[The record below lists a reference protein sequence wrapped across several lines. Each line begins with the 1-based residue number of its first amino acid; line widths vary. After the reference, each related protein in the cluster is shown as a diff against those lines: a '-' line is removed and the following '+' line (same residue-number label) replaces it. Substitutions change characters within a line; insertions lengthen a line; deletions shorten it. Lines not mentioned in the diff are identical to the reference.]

1 MAETHHVVVLGG
13 GVAGI
18 EVATRLAGRAVGE
31 RQLKVTLI
39 DRETAHVWK
48 PMLHTI
54 AAGTRDVYQ
63 QQTAYVAQARS
74 HGFVFQP
81 GEVLGIDRGA
91 RHVLL
96 APWLSA
102 QGQELLHARD
112 IPYDTLVLALGSEA
126 NDFGTPGV
134 REHCRTIDSRRQAID
149 FNDEIRLRILQ
160 SATED
165 KPLAI
170 GIVGGGATG
179 VELAAE
185 LIQLATLAEY
195 YGARDMSR
203 KLSVVL
209 IESGD
214 RLLAAFPDRIAQ
226 ATRVR
231 LEELG
236 IAVKVGAKVM
246 AVEPEGFRLSDG
258 SLVEAGLKVWAAGV
272 KAPDLL
278 ARLDGLEMT
287 RAHQVVV
294 GPTLRTTRDENIYAL
309 GDCSSLT
316 LQGQARPLPPTAQVA
331 HQQARY
337 LARWMPD
344 LLTARPVPNFTY
356 RDFGSLVSLGGF
368 DAYGSLGKFGFFKG
382 GFIRGR
388 VAQLGHAMLYRS
400 HQARLHGFWHGSLL
414 WLVDRINARIRPAIR
429 VD

>member
-1 MAETHHVVVLGG
+1 MQDVHHVVVLGG

-18 EVATRLAGRAVGE
+18 ELATRLAGRATSRG
-31 RQLKVTLI
+31 RLRVTLV

-54 AAGTRDVYQ
+54 AAGTRDVHQ
-63 QQTAYVAQARS
+63 QQTAYVAQART

-81 GEVLGIDRGA
+81 GEAVGIDRAA
-91 RHVLL
+91 RAVRL
-96 APWLSA
+96 APWLSP
-102 QGQELLHARD
+102 QGQELLHAREV
-112 IPYDTLVLALGSEA
+112 PYDTLVLALGSEA

-134 REHCRTIDSRRQAID
+134 KEHCRTIDSRRQAID
-149 FNDEIRLRILQ
+149 FNDRVRIRILQ
-160 SATED
+160 SITGD
-165 KPLAI
+165 TPLAI

-185 LIQLATLAEY
+185 LIQLAALSEY
-195 YGARDMSR
+195 YGATGMSG
-203 KLSVVL
+203 KLRVTL

-214 RLLAAFPDRIAQ
+214 RLLAAFPERIAQ
-226 ATRVR
+226 AARSR

-236 IAVKVGAKVM
+236 VAVKVGTRVTA
-246 AVEPEGFRLSDG
+246 AEPAGFRLSDG
-258 SLVEAGLKVWAAGV
+258 SLLEAGLQVWAAGV

-278 ARLDGLEMT
+278 ASLDGLEMT
-287 RAHQVVV
+287 RTHQLVV
-294 GPTLRTTRDENIYAL
+294 GPTLRATRDENIYAL

-316 LQGQARPLPPTAQVA
+316 LPGQARPLPPTAQVA

-337 LARWMPD
+337 LAERLPD
-344 LLTARPVPNFTY
+344 LLAGRPVPDFSY
-356 RDFGSLVSLGGF
+356 HDFGSLVSLGGF

-388 VAQLGHAMLYRS
+388 MAQLGHAMLYRS

-414 WLVDRINARIRPAIR
+414 WLVDRLNARIRPAIR

>member
-1 MAETHHVVVLGG
+1 MGEAHHVVILGG

-18 EVATRLAGRAVGE
+18 EIATRLAARTVGGRRV
-31 RQLKVTLI
+31 KVTLI

-54 AAGTRDVYQ
+54 AAGTRDVHQ
-63 QQTAYVAQARS
+63 QQTAYVAQART

-91 RHVLL
+91 RRVLL

-102 QGQELLHARD
+102 QGQELLPAREV
-112 IPYDTLVLALGSEA
+112 PYNTLVLALGSTA

-134 REHCRTIDSRRQAID
+134 KEHCRTIDSRRQAIE
-149 FNDEIRLRILQ
+149 FNDEVRLRILQ
-160 SATED
+160 SVTKNE
-165 KPLAI
+165 PLAI

-185 LIQLATLAEY
+185 LVELATLAEY
-195 YGARDMSR
+195 YGATGMSR
-203 KLSVVL
+203 RLGVTLV
-209 IESGD
+209 ESGD
-214 RLLAAFPDRIAQ
+214 RLLAAFPERIAQ
-226 ATRVR
+226 ASRSR

-236 IAVKVGAKVM
+236 VTVKTGARVM
-246 AVEPEGFRLSDG
+246 AAEPEGFRLSDG
-258 SLVEAGLKVWAAGV
+258 SLVDAGLKVWAAGV
-272 KAPDLL
+272 KAPDVL
-278 ARLDGLEMT
+278 ASLDGLEMT
-287 RAHQVVV
+287 RTHQVVV
-294 GPTLRTTRDENIYAL
+294 GPTLQATQDADIYAL

-316 LQGQARPLPPTAQVA
+316 LAGQGRPLPPTAQVA

-337 LARWMPD
+337 LAQWLPD
-344 LLTARPVPNFTY
+344 LLAGRSVPDFSY

-414 WLVDRINARIRPAIR
+414 WLVDRINARVRPAIR